1 MDYLILSI
9 TLLGIG
15 IVGLLSKRNLLKV
28 LISIELI
35 TIAASMNFVLLS
47 YAVMQANQSQIS
59 SATGFIALGQVILIL
74 TFSTDT
80 CITAVVLAVLVIITK
95 KYGTWDLQKLGALMN
110 PEVAEE
116 ENLVQLVNEETPTE
130 KHAGEEGEI

>member
-9 TLLGIG
+9 ILLGIG
-15 IVGLLSKRNLLKV
+15 IFGLLSKRNLLKV

-35 TIAASMNFVLLS
+35 TIAASMNFVLLAS
-47 YAVMQANQSQIS
+47 AQNQS
-59 SATGFIALGQVILIL
+59 LGQVFLIL

>member
-9 TLLGIG
+9 ILLGIG
-15 IVGLLSKRNLLKV
+15 IFGLLSKRNLLKV

-35 TIAASMNFVLLS
+35 TIAASMNFVLLAS
-47 YAVMQANQSQIS
+47 AQNQS
-59 SATGFIALGQVILIL
+59 LGQVFLIL

-116 ENLVQLVNEETPTE
+116 ENLVQLVNEEAPIE
-130 KHAGEEGEI
+130 KHEGEVGDA